1 MRTREEGS
9 NMASESVAEKVVPT
23 DVGLKRELGLI
34 GATWAS
40 ETSIIGSGW
49 LFAPLTAVLLI
60 GGGAWLAW
68 IVAAIIVIVLALSHA
83 ELGAMYPVSG
93 GTARFPH
100 FAFGSLAGVGFGFFA
115 YMQAVTIAPIECFA
129 FMQYA
134 SYYWPSIYDS
144 TTKNVTGTGF
154 ILTVILMAIFVAVN
168 FLAMRIFARVNN
180 VITWWKVAVPVL
192 AIIVLLTH
200 WHTGNF
206 TAGGVGFMPGGIKA
220 LFGALPAAGIIFAYS
235 GFEQCDQLAGE
246 IKNPGRNLPRAIVI
260 SVLIGTAIYC
270 LLQVAFIVALP
281 PALLG
286 SHGGLIGL
294 SCPETGTCNPSIAE
308 LNAGPFAAVAVFA
321 ALGWLA
327 HILRIDAFVSPSGTG
342 LIYTTGTSRVSYGLA
357 RNRYAPQIFG
367 RVSRNGIP
375 WVGLIG
381 AFLIGLLFL
390 LPFPSWHSLVGLI
403 TGASVLMYAG
413 APLSLGAFRRQIP
426 EAPRPYRMQA
436 AWFLAPAA
444 FVVSDLLIY
453 WSGFEVIW
461 KLGIVLVIGYV
472 LIGISMAFDPQRPP
486 LDWKS
491 AVWLPAW
498 LIGMGLISW
507 QGQYSGAPSSDKHP
521 LPPTNTFHLGFWWD
535 ILVVAAFSVAIYFWA
550 MRTRL
555 PRDEMLLLVNR
566 QSGEQELPD
575 TGIHH

>member
-1 MRTREEGS
+1 
-9 NMASESVAEKVVPT
+9 MAAETAGVAVTTPT

-49 LFAPLTAVLLI
+49 LFGALFAAQAV
-60 GGGAWLAW
+60 GGASVIAWLIAG
-68 IVAAIIVIVLALSHA
+68 VVVIVLALAHA

-100 FAFGSLAGVGFGFFA
+100 FAFGSVAGIGFGFFS
-115 YMQAVTIAPIECFA
+115 YVQAVTIAPIECFA

-134 SYYWPSIYDS
+134 SYYWPSIYNAD
-144 TTKNVTGTGF
+144 TKNVTGVGF
-154 ILTVILMAIFVAVN
+154 ILTIILMAIFVAVN

-206 TAGGVGFMPGGIKA
+206 TAGGAGFMPGGIKA

-246 IKNPGRNLPRAIVI
+246 IKNPGRNLPLAIII
-260 SVLIGTAIYC
+260 SVLIGTVIYC

-286 SHGGLIGL
+286 AHGGLIGL
-294 SCPETGTCNPSIAE
+294 TCPDTGTCNTSISQ
-308 LNAGPFAAVAVFA
+308 LNAGPFAAVAV
-321 ALGWLA
+321 LGGVAWLA

-357 RNRYAPQIFG
+357 RNRYFPQIFG
-367 RVSRNGIP
+367 RVSSNGIP
-375 WVGLIG
+375 WVGLIA
-381 AFLIGLLFL
+381 AFIIGLFFL

-413 APLSLGAFRRQIP
+413 APLSVGAFRRQVP
-426 EAPRPYRMQA
+426 DANRPYRMPA
-436 AWFLAPAA
+436 SWLLAPAA
-444 FVVSDLLIY
+444 FVVADLLIY

-461 KLGIVLVIGYV
+461 KLGVVLVIGYV
-472 LIGISMAFDPQRPP
+472 IIGICMAFDPQRPP
-486 LDWKS
+486 LDWRS
-491 AVWLPAW
+491 AVWLPVW
-498 LIGMGLISW
+498 LIGMGVISW
-507 QGQYSGAPSSDKHP
+507 QGQYSGGAVAAP
-521 LPPTNTFHLGFWWD
+521 LNTGHIGFWWD
-535 ILVVAAFSVAIYFWA
+535 MLVVAGFSVAIYFWA
-550 MRTRL
+550 MATRL
-555 PRDEMLLLVNR
+555 SRNEMLLLVNK
-566 QSGEQELPD
+566 QGGEEELPPAP
-575 TGIHH
+575 HH

>member
-1 MRTREEGS
+1 
-9 NMASESVAEKVVPT
+9 MAAESAGVAVTKPA
-23 DVGLKRELGLI
+23 DVGFKRELGLI

-49 LFAPLTAVLLI
+49 LFGALFAAQAV
-60 GGGAWLAW
+60 GGAAVIAW
-68 IVAAIIVIVLALSHA
+68 VIAGIMIIILALCHA
-83 ELGAMYPVSG
+83 ELGAMFPVSG

-100 FAFGSLAGVGFGFFA
+100 FAFGSVAGVGFGFFA

-144 TTKNVTGTGF
+144 TTKNVTGIGF

-206 TAGGVGFMPGGIKA
+206 TAGGTGFMPGGIKA

-281 PALLG
+281 PAMLG
-286 SHGGLIGL
+286 SHGGLVGL

-321 ALGWLA
+321 GLGWLA

-357 RNRYAPQIFG
+357 RNRYAPQIFA
-367 RVSRNGIP
+367 RVNNNGIP
-375 WVGLIG
+375 WAGLIG

-413 APLSLGAFRRQIP
+413 APLSLGAFRRQLP
-426 EAPRPYRMQA
+426 DADRPYRMQA

-472 LIGISMAFDPQRPP
+472 LIGIGMAFDPQRPP

-507 QGQYSGAPSSDKHP
+507 QGQYSGGGVAAPV
-521 LPPTNTFHLGFWWD
+521 NTGHIGFWWD
-535 ILVVAAFSVAIYFWA
+535 MLIVAGFSLAIYYWA
-550 MRTRL
+550 MYTRL
-555 PRDEMLLLVNR
+555 PREETLLLVNR
-566 QSGEQELPD
+566 QAGEQELPEAPR
-575 TGIHH
+575 H

>member
-1 MRTREEGS
+1 
-9 NMASESVAEKVVPT
+9 MAAAETAGVGVTKPA
-23 DVGLKRELGLI
+23 DVGFKRELGLI

-49 LFAPLTAVLLI
+49 LFGALFAAQAVGGAAVL
-60 GGGAWLAW
+60 AWVIAG
-68 IVAAIIVIVLALSHA
+68 IIIIVLALCHA
-83 ELGAMYPVSG
+83 ELGAMFPVSG

-100 FAFGSLAGVGFGFFA
+100 FAFGSVAGIGFGFFS

-134 SYYWPSIYDS
+134 SYYWPGLFDS
-144 TTKNVTGTGF
+144 TTKNVTGAGF
-154 ILTVILMAIFVAVN
+154 MLTVVLMAVFVAVN

-206 TAGGVGFMPGGIKA
+206 TAGGQGFMPGGIKA

-281 PALLG
+281 PALVS

-294 SCPETGTCNPSIAE
+294 SCPSTGTCNPTIAE
-308 LNAGPFAAVAVFA
+308 LNAGPFAAVAVLA
-321 ALGWLA
+321 GVGWLA
-327 HILRIDAFVSPSGTG
+327 HILRIDAFISPSGTG
-342 LIYTTGTSRVSYGLA
+342 LIYTTGTSRISYGLA

-367 RVSRNGIP
+367 RVDRNGVP

-426 EAPRPYRMQA
+426 EADRPYRMQA
-436 AWFLAPAA
+436 AWLLAPAA
-444 FVVSDLLIY
+444 FVVADLLIY

-461 KLGIVLVIGYV
+461 KLGIVLIIGYV

-491 AVWLPAW
+491 AVWLPVW

-507 QGQYSGAPSSDKHP
+507 QGQYSGGAVAAPV
-521 LPPTNTFHLGFWWD
+521 NTSHIGFWWD
-535 ILVVAAFSVAIYFWA
+535 MLVVAGFSLAIYYWA
-550 MRTRL
+550 MYTRL